1 MMKVK
6 KIVSLVFALGLLS
19 TTAISSAMAL
29 SGTHQHYGQTYS
41 YSGTLN
47 ELGYSA
53 TGTLGASPKAS
64 STSANFTNNSRYI
77 ETSVGK
83 YRYSDNLLL
92 NEDFDSKTTS
102 YGGVGA
108 TIDRNTGKAYYYKHN
123 GCLKPYAGIS
133 YTIDSYTITI
143 YQRSSS

>member
-1 MMKVK
+1 MKVK

-19 TTAISSAMAL
+19 TTAITSALAL
-29 SGTHQHYGQTYS
+29 SEDHQHYGQTYN

-53 TGTLGASPKAS
+53 KGTLGASPKAS

-77 ETSVGK
+77 ETSVGR
-83 YRYSDNLLL
+83 YRYSDHVLL
-92 NEDFDSKTTS
+92 NDDFDSKTTS

-108 TIDRNTGKAYYYKHN
+108 TINRNTDEAYYYVHN

-133 YTIDSYTITI
+133 YTIDSYTITV

>member
-19 TTAISSAMAL
+19 TTAITSALAL
-29 SGTHQHYGQTYS
+29 SQNHQHYGQTYN

-53 TGTLGASPKAS
+53 KGTSTKAIS
-64 STSANFTNNSRYI
+64 SSANFTNNSRYI
-77 ETSVGK
+77 ETYVG
-83 YRYSDNLLL
+83 RYIVGSSSTNIYD
-92 NEDFDSKTTS
+92 EDSTTTS

-108 TIDRNTGKAYYYKHN
+108 TINRLYTNPAYFYKHN
-123 GCLKPYAGIS
+123 GCLKPYAGSS
-133 YTIDSYTITI
+133 YTIDSYTFNI
-143 YQRSSS
+143 YQQGTE